1 MIESFRS
8 QEERR
13 NTTTKMVLDMTLAL
27 QFLHAKGIIHQN
39 VKPSKIL
46 LRDDNFVLSGFG
58 IAMATT
64 SSHSVGVTDSYMPP
78 ECQSSL
84 EGDIYRL
91 GATAIE
97 CLEGFPKE
105 EDRPTGQEWHSHLQT
120 LATGRPIASML
131 ASDPKQRPTA
141 RRLLDTYFPYSL
153 PSREWLTT
161 LFQDPPALPDGVLTQ
176 LRDIDSTRHNK
187 LGIARTK
194 PANSTHQERQ
204 KSQKSSKP
212 FRRRRKFSRRRK
224 QGMKGE
230 EKDPRPRS

>member
-13 NTTTKMVLDMTLAL
+13 HTTTRMVLDMTLAL

-58 IAMATT
+58 IAMVTT
-64 SSHSVGVTDSYMPP
+64 GSHSVGGTDSYMPP
-78 ECQSSL
+78 ERRSSP

-105 EDRPTGQEWHSHLQT
+105 EDRPTGQEWHNYLQT

-141 RRLLDTYFPYSL
+141 RGLLDTYFPYSL

-161 LFQDPPALPDGVLTQ
+161 LFQDTPAPPDGVSLTR

-194 PANSTHQERQ
+194 PANSTHQERE
-204 KSQKSSKP
+204 KSQKSSKLS
-212 FRRRRKFSRRRK
+212 RRRRKCSRRK

-230 EKDPRPRS
+230 GKDPRPRS